1 MSTGLNIDLNDH
13 IGAIHFNCVTGEVS
27 IVGASDERN
36 KAFNARTSNSE
47 FNERFKTRA
56 ELEEYLKDAI
66 ELTNAKKTPITSEN
80 YEDFRKPTKPMP
92 KHCYGTAY
100 GQQEQKRIEQ
110 KLKDYYL
117 SDSVTKEDLKKFF
130 KDRCKDMRVTMAQES
145 RTTGTDQDHNRQII
159 LDTYE
164 IFRMANSVM
173 ANLAC
178 DKEGERLAR
187 ENGWKDGEDRDWV
200 YYNAD
205 FYYESE
211 ELRDIF
217 REAAKEIAGE
227 WKCGDIDTSERDMDS
242 LLSYSSS
249 FHQVWKNGSENG
261 ARICSMINIS
271 EEPPEGFYL
280 FFRASV
286 EKDSHVG
293 ILQAGTEEKAKI
305 NEKIIFN
312 KSGIYEQRPQFYH
325 LSDFLKN
332 GDHADSS
339 FERYI
344 KNFDIYTRY
353 YGTAGMR
360 K

>member
-13 IGAIHFNCVTGEVS
+13 IGAIHFNCITGEVS

-36 KAFNARTSNSE
+36 AAFRARTSE
-47 FNERFKTRA
+47 FSNRFKTRA
-56 ELEEYLKDAI
+56 DLEEYLKDAV
-66 ELTNAKKTPITSEN
+66 EFTNVKKTPITSEN

-117 SDSVTKEDLKKFF
+117 GDSVTKEDLKKFF
-130 KDRCKDMRVTMAQES
+130 KDRCKDMRVTMAQER
-145 RTTGTDQDHNRQII
+145 RTTGTDPEHNRQII

-164 IFRMANSVM
+164 IFRMANSVA

-178 DKEGERLAR
+178 DKEGEKLAR
-187 ENGWKDGEDRDWV
+187 ENGWKDGEDKDWV

-217 REAAKEIAGE
+217 REAAKEIAEE
-227 WKCGDIDTSERDMDS
+227 WKCGDIDTSERDTDS

-261 ARICSMINIS
+261 ARICSMIDIS
-271 EEPPEGFYL
+271 KEPPEGFYL
-280 FFRASV
+280 FFRASA

-305 NEKIIFN
+305 SEKIIFN
-312 KSGIYEQRPQFYH
+312 KSGIYEQCPQFYH

-353 YGTAGMR
+353 YGTVRMR